1 MWTCDSWS
9 TGDHSG
15 AGNLLFGF
23 GPIGGIMGVLIMIV
37 LLILLY
43 KLFKALTPGTNAAS
57 DKNDSLMILKSR
69 FARGEI
75 SLDEYQRMKDALM
88 HQ

>member
-1 MWTCDSWS
+1 MWNCDGWL
-9 TGDHSG
+9 TGDYSG

-23 GPIGGIMGVLIMIV
+23 GPFGGIMGVLIIIV

-75 SLDEYQRMKDALM
+75 SLDEYQRMKDTLM
-88 HQ
+88 HR